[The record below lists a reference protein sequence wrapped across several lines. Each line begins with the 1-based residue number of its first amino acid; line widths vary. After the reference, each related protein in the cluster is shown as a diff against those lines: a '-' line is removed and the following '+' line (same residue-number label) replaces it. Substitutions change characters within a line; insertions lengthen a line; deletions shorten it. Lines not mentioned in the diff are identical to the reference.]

1 MKENINTRLNE
12 LRGQMKAAGISAVIV
27 PQADPHMSEYLSPH
41 WQARRMLS
49 GFTGSAG
56 DLVVTLDA
64 ALLWTD
70 SRYFLQ
76 AADQLEGTEI
86 KLMKDGLPETPSIS
100 QWLTSKLHAGETVG
114 INGMVFSVIDKENLE
129 MSLNAHGIVLNSDF
143 DPIDAVWTDRPALPE
158 CKAFVHDIKYAGK
171 RARNKIAAVL
181 ANVKKQMAASTFISA
196 LDEIAWVLNIRSND
210 VKYNPVVTS
219 FLYLSPEENVLFI
232 DDAKVDAALAEYLKA
247 EGVKTAPYSS
257 VKEYLKSLAADAKVL
272 VDKSRTSAGIVDV
285 LGAKAVKG
293 LSAIAMDKAC
303 KNDVQLEGVRAAMH
317 RDGIAMV
324 KSLCEIQDRVAAG
337 DKLTE
342 MDVAEILRKYR
353 SAGELYFDESFGTI
367 AGYEAHGAIVHYEA
381 DENSNST
388 LDKKGL
394 LLIDSGAQYL
404 DGTTDITRTI
414 ALSDAPTAEEK
425 RDFTLVMKGHIALGS
440 AIFPQGTCGAQ
451 LDALARQFL
460 WKEGLSYLHGTG
472 HGVGHFLNVHEG
484 PQSIRLNYVP
494 TPLTPGMITS
504 NEPGLYKENVHGI
517 RCENL
522 VLTVPA
528 MTTEFGNFYK
538 FETLTLCPF
547 DLSLFDTEIM
557 TNQEIEWVNEY
568 HRHVREALA
577 PGLEGR
583 PLEWLNANTEPLK
596 LHTITL

>member
-1 MKENINTRLNE
+1 MKTNVNTRLGA
-12 LRGQMKAAGISAVIV
+12 LREQMKKSGISAVII
-27 PQADPHMSEYLSPH
+27 PQADPHMSEYLSDH

-56 DLVVTLDA
+56 DLVVTLDT

-76 AADQLEGTEI
+76 AGEQLSGTEI
-86 KLMKDGLPETPSIS
+86 KLMKDGLPETPSIAK
-100 QWLTSKLHAGETVG
+100 WLTSNLKAGETVG
-114 INGMVFSVIDKENLE
+114 INGMVFSTMAKDDLE
-129 MSLNAHGIVLNSDF
+129 MRLNAHGIALNSDF
-143 DPIDAVWTDRPALPE
+143 DPIDAIWPDRPALPE

-171 RARNKIAAVL
+171 PAAKKIAEIL
-181 ANVKKQMAASTFISA
+181 ATAKEQLAKSTFVSA
-196 LDEIAWVLNIRSND
+196 LDEIAWALNIRSND

-219 FLYLSPEENVLFI
+219 FLYLAPGESTLFI
-232 DDAKVDAALAEYLKA
+232 DPAKVDANVVAYLKG
-247 EGVKTAPYSS
+247 EGVKTAPYTS
-257 VKEYLKSLAADAKVL
+257 VKEFLKNLPEDAKVL
-272 VDKSRTSAGIVDV
+272 VDEARTSAGIIDV
-285 LGAKAVKG
+285 LGSRAVKG
-293 LSAIAMDKAC
+293 KSAIAMAKAC
-303 KNDVQLEGVRAAMH
+303 KNEAQLAGVRAAMH
-317 RDGIAMV
+317 RDGVAMV
-324 KSLCEIQDRVAAG
+324 KSLCEIHDRVSAG

-353 SAGELYFDESFGTI
+353 SAGDFYFDESFGTI

-388 LDKKGL
+388 LAPKGL

-414 ALSDAPTAEEK
+414 SLSANPTAEEK

-440 AIFPQGTCGAQ
+440 VVFPEGTCGTQ
-451 LDALARQFL
+451 LDAIARQFL

-494 TPLTPGMITS
+494 APLTPGMITS
-504 NEPGLYKENVHGI
+504 NEPGLYREGIHGI

-547 DLSLFDTEIM
+547 DLALFDTDLM
-557 TNQEIEWVNEY
+557 TNQEIEWLNAY
-568 HRHVREALA
+568 HKHVREALA
-577 PGLEGR
+577 PDLEGR
-583 PLEWLNANTEPLK
+583 PLEWLNANTQPLK
-596 LHTITL
+596 LHTETL